1 MGVPRQLGRW
11 LNRRAGLP
19 GAVLSDDRNEHLGAL
34 LISALRHEL
43 RAPLHGVTASAEQLL
58 EAPLAPVQQEL
69 CEAILESGGA
79 MASVVDD
86 LVMLTSEVEQA
97 FAAPPGVADLV
108 AVCDEAVRL
117 VRPMAVASET
127 ALLRPIARQ
136 AGAGRVQVDRLCLRN
151 LTVCIL
157 RKVVALAA
165 EGRVSL
171 VIAPAKHASASALS
185 VTIEVTGPAL
195 AGPIR
200 DAVAARL
207 TGDTAPAGEHIDG
220 RMAGFALIRA
230 LARSFGGSFCLA
242 ERRGDENDR
251 LLRFALTLPL
261 ASAEREKDDASA
273 SMAPR
278 EHGLGSPITG
288 EAEGD
293 GALQS
298 RPVADTTTGRAPT
311 VLIVDDNPTNRLVA
325 SHLLRLEGCNVL
337 EAVSGIEAIETVQ
350 QTAPRVILMDLSMP
364 QMSGDE
370 TTRRIRQIEAEAGSE
385 PAVIAALTANS
396 LSEHRA
402 ICLAAGM
409 DKFLTKPLRR
419 SDIVALLES
428 ATAKD
433 DPA

>member
-1 MGVPRQLGRW
+1 M
-11 LNRRAGLP
+11 
-19 GAVLSDDRNEHLGAL
+19 LSDDRNEHLGAL

-79 MASVVDD
+79 MANVVDD
-86 LVMLTSEVEQA
+86 LVMLTSKVEQA

-136 AGAGRVQVDRLCLRN
+136 AGAGRVQVDRLRLRN

-171 VIAPAKHASASALS
+171 VIAPARHASASALS
-185 VTIEVTGPAL
+185 VIIEATGPAL

-207 TGDTAPAGEHIDG
+207 TGDTAPAGEPIDG

-230 LARSFGGSFCLA
+230 LVRAFGG
-242 ERRGDENDR
+242 
-251 LLRFALTLPL
+251 
-261 ASAEREKDDASA
+261 
-273 SMAPR
+273 
-278 EHGLGSPITG
+278 
-288 EAEGD
+288 
-293 GALQS
+293 
-298 RPVADTTTGRAPT
+298 
-311 VLIVDDNPTNRLVA
+311 
-325 SHLLRLEGCNVL
+325 
-337 EAVSGIEAIETVQ
+337 
-350 QTAPRVILMDLSMP
+350 
-364 QMSGDE
+364 
-370 TTRRIRQIEAEAGSE
+370 
-385 PAVIAALTANS
+385 
-396 LSEHRA
+396 
-402 ICLAAGM
+402 
-409 DKFLTKPLRR
+409 
-419 SDIVALLES
+419 
-428 ATAKD
+428 
-433 DPA
+433 